1 MPSTVPSSEQ
11 TGLQLESTID
21 PISTATTSSI
31 STATGLQV
39 ITSPEFPTLVVELDH
54 MITNPTSLV
63 VSTLV
68 SMKTHPRLLPI
79 SLVALMTAPAMPST
93 IVTTKLLEIPPSKL
107 TRSPRVIEV
116 EEEFMADMIDTF

>member
-1 MPSTVPSSEQ
+1 
-11 TGLQLESTID
+11 
-21 PISTATTSSI
+21 
-31 STATGLQV
+31 
-39 ITSPEFPTLVVELDH
+39 

-79 SLVALMTAPAMPST
+79 SLVAIMTAPAMPST
-93 IVTTKLLEIPPSKL
+93 IVTTKLSETPLSKL

-116 EEEFMADMIDTF
+116 EKELVEEMIDTF